1 MPLLKRECF
10 QAPLPLFNDMKDDGF
25 MKMIHTELPPE
36 AELMIELRCREIW
49 ACEDVDTIKA
59 FCIDMMKNHAR
70 AEAVLS
76 KAMMRVIELEATLAV
91 MKAPTKKTTG
101 IYKLRWWMEQ
111 LHMHWKYRKI
121 IKKRHSR
128 DA

>member
-1 MPLLKRECF
+1 
-10 QAPLPLFNDMKDDGF
+10 MKNDGF

-36 AELMIELRCREIW
+36 TELVIELQCREIW
-49 ACEDVDTIKA
+49 ACEDIDKLKA

-76 KAMMRVIELEATLAV
+76 KAMIKVVELEATLAV
-91 MKAPTKKTTG
+91 LQTRAKRSTG

-111 LHMHWKYRKI
+111 FYMHIKYRHI
-121 IKKRHSR
+121 TKRHSR

>member
-1 MPLLKRECF
+1 MKPECF
-10 QAPLPLFNDMKDDGF
+10 QAPPPLFNDMKDDGF

-36 AELMIELRCREIW
+36 AELAIELRCREIW
-49 ACEDVDTIKA
+49 ACDDVDRIKA

-70 AEAVLS
+70 AETVLS

-91 MKAPTKKTTG
+91 MKAPTRKTTG
-101 IYKLRWWMEQ
+101 IYKVRWWIEQ

-128 DA
+128 EA

>member
-1 MPLLKRECF
+1 
-10 QAPLPLFNDMKDDGF
+10 MKDDGF
-25 MKMIHTELPPE
+25 LKIIHTELPPE
-36 AELMIELRCREIW
+36 AELAIELRCREVW

-70 AEAVLS
+70 TEAVLS

-91 MKAPTKKTTG
+91 MKAPTRKTTG
-101 IYKLRWWMEQ
+101 IYKVRWWIEQ

-121 IKKRHSR
+121 IKKRYSR
-128 DA
+128 EA

>member
-1 MPLLKRECF
+1 
-10 QAPLPLFNDMKDDGF
+10 MKGDGF

-36 AELMIELRCREIW
+36 AELAIELRCREVW
-49 ACEDVDTIKA
+49 ACEDIKTIKA

-91 MKAPTKKTTG
+91 LQTRTKKSTG
-101 IYKLRWWMEQ
+101 IYKLRWWLEQ
-111 LHMHWKYRKI
+111 FYMHLKYRHI
-121 IKKRHSR
+121 TKRYSHR
-128 DA
+128 A

>member
-1 MPLLKRECF
+1 
-10 QAPLPLFNDMKDDGF
+10 MKDDGF

-76 KAMMRVIELEATLAV
+76 KAMMIVVELEATLAV
-91 MKAPTKKTTG
+91 MKAPTKRLQEYINLDGGWNSYICTG
-101 IYKLRWWMEQ
+101 SIEK
-111 LHMHWKYRKI
+111 
-121 IKKRHSR
+121 
-128 DA
+128 

>member
-1 MPLLKRECF
+1 ME
-10 QAPLPLFNDMKDDGF
+10 DDGF
-25 MKMIHTELPPE
+25 MKMIYTELPPE

-76 KAMMRVIELEATLAV
+76 KAMMRVIELEATLV
-91 MKAPTKKTTG
+91 VLQTRTKRSTG
-101 IYKLRWWMEQ
+101 IYKLRWWIEQ
-111 LHMHWKYRKI
+111 LYMHWKYRKI
-121 IKKRHSR
+121 TKRYSHR
-128 DA
+128 A